1 MSTVMN
7 RFALLVR
14 NCCRYSAA
22 ASPLVWAARPSL
34 WLAIICLTASSGCGS
49 SAPPGRV
56 TTAGTVSVAGE
67 PIPDGEIRFEAITDG
82 LGGGSTQIGSGG
94 RFSLFLRPGSY
105 RVGIVSVEG
114 GVSPAG
120 VSGADPVKLRVPARY
135 ANPASSGL
143 EYTIDAANRRLSID
157 LPK

>member
-1 MSTVMN
+1 MSTVMY
-7 RFALLVR
+7 RFAFPVR
-14 NCCRYSAA
+14 NCWRYPAA
-22 ASPLVWAARPSL
+22 ASPGTWAACPSL

-56 TTAGTVSVAGE
+56 TTVGTVSVAGE

-114 GVSPAG
+114 GVSPTG
-120 VSGADPVKLRVPARY
+120 VSGADPAKLRVPARY
-135 ANPASSGL
+135 ANPASSGV
-143 EYTIDAANRRLSID
+143 EYTIDAANRQLSID